1 MQLNRRRW
9 VLVRPTGA
17 ADSRWKLKYSCD
29 LVCKSRSVLLFC
41 RVQSLTVSWWTVEL
55 DWESQRS
62 RRVHVAAIKC
72 VSPLPVIVCGGAT
85 CKQTSP
91 FNSIEGVLILL
102 LPQLITAEV
111 VKNDSPA
118 QGAQSV
124 GQSRMNESVERRNW
138 NR

>member
-1 MQLNRRRW
+1 M
-9 VLVRPTGA
+9 RPTGA

-62 RRVHVAAIKC
+62 RKVHVAAIKC

-85 CKQTSP
+85 CKQKRT

-102 LPQLITAEV
+102 LPQLITAA
-111 VKNDSPA
+111 SPA

-124 GQSRMNESVERRNW
+124 GQSRINESVERRNW